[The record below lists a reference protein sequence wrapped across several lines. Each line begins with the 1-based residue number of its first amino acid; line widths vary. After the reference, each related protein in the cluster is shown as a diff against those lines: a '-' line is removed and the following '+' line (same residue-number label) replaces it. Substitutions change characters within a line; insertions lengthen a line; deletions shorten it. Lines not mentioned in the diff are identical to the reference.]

1 MQNGTVISAI
11 GRLFGHGRP
20 AALGLVAG
28 LMLLSGAT
36 SALFVSTLIRLRY
49 ERDLTRLV
57 FADDL
62 ELLERAQ
69 AAARVSEEAL
79 RTEVSAP
86 EPKDGSYIVLS
97 IDEHRLWY
105 KKGDLA
111 LWTTQVAT
119 GSGKTLVSEGEG
131 GTWKF
136 ETPRGRLVV
145 RSKEEDP
152 IWVPPDWHY
161 VELARQRNLELLHVG
176 PEQRLRDGSA
186 LVVDGED
193 VVRVF
198 RDGRRATLD
207 GGESGVIVVDGKLM
221 VPPLGT
227 HQRRYQGVLGT
238 RRLNL
243 GDGYALHGTNQPA
256 TIGRSVSHGCIRLRN
271 EDMVRLYDMVA
282 VGTPVYIY

>member
-1 MQNGTVISAI
+1 MVSAI
-11 GRLFGHGRP
+11 GRVFGHGR
-20 AALGLVAG
+20 AVALGLVAG

-36 SALFVSTLIRLRY
+36 SALFVSTLVRLRY

-86 EPKDGSYIVLS
+86 EAKDGSYIVLS

-119 GSGKTLVSEGEG
+119 GSGKTLVSESEG

-198 RDGRRATLD
+198 RDGRRTTLD

-227 HQRRYQGVLGT
+227 HQRRHPGVLGT